1 MRLPRTAALFAFL
14 PALALIHCG
23 SSQTPPKSGATSIPA
38 STEAPSTSQSAP
50 PAGPAQ
56 DSETWLEEPSGPA
69 TAGGKG
75 TGVREY
81 ALDVTK
87 TTVPKAGTTGATKTK
102 ILRVVVRFPVP
113 KVEPSGARE
122 PHVINQLIWKVRKEI
137 AQCFYKG
144 PGKDV
149 VDEQTM
155 IGTLSIAKKGEVKDA
170 GVESASDALKS
181 DPGFLDCVTANV
193 KGLDFIPAGDDV
205 KIRYKLKLKTIDATG
220 MPDVKAPPPDD
231 AKK

>member
-1 MRLPRTAALFAFL
+1 MRLPRTAALVAFL
-14 PALALIHCG
+14 PALALVHCG
-23 SSQTPPKSGATSIPA
+23 GSQTPPKSGVTSIPA
-38 STEAPSTSQSAP
+38 STEAPSTTQSGP
-50 PAGPAQ
+50 PMGDA
-56 DSETWLEEPSGPA
+56 ETWIEEQSGPA
-69 TAGGKG
+69 TPGGKG

-87 TTVPKAGTTGATKTK
+87 TTVPKAGTTGPTKTK

-113 KVEPSGARE
+113 KVEPAGARE
-122 PHVINQLIWKVRKEI
+122 PHVINQLIWKLRKEI

-155 IGTLSIAKKGEVKDA
+155 IGTLSVSKKGEVKDA
-170 GVESASDALKS
+170 GVESASDALKA

-193 KGLDFIPAGDDV
+193 KGLDFVPAGDDV

-220 MPDVKAPPPDD
+220 MADVKAPPPEE
-231 AKK
+231 KTP